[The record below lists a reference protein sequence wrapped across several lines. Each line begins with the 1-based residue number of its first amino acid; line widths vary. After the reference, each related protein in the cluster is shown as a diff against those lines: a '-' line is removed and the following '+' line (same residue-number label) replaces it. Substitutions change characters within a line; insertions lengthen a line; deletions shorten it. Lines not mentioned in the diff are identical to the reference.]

1 MGLGP
6 TICCRC
12 QVFANSMVG
21 PNDYRCPVCGQDDD
35 LEYLWMFTEEH
46 QAKIHANS
54 KFIRFVQGPDATTS
68 DS

>member
-12 QVFANSMVG
+12 QVFALRDAN
-21 PNDYRCPVCGQDDD
+21 NDDRCPACGKNDD

-46 QAKIHANS
+46 QEKVLANS
-54 KFIRFVQGPDATTS
+54 KFYRFVLGEDAPPS